1 MALGNAYDY
10 IRKYVDKNF
19 AYHDPFNTSY
29 SSEDIKSITGEDTK
43 IILYYDFQEK
53 ALVFNDFDIEYSDFE
68 IDPREDKYIETTIK
82 HALNIFKLQNNMFY
96 ETLEEMKESGR

>member
-29 SSEDIKSITGEDTK
+29 SSEDMIKDLEYDQRFRICK
-43 IILYYDFQEK
+43 I
-53 ALVFNDFDIEYSDFE
+53 
-68 IDPREDKYIETTIK
+68 
-82 HALNIFKLQNNMFY
+82 NNW
-96 ETLEEMKESGR
+96 